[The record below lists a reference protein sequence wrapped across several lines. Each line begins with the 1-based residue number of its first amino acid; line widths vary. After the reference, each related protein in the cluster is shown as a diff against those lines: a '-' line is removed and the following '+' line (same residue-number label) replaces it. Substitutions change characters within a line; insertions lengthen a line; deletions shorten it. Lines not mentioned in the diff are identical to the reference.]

1 MLQDHLVPR
10 APKAWAPNKRPPPYD
25 TSDYLVK
32 GDTWPEVLGGGGV
45 FLWGWNGKY
54 WVYINDN
61 IPTPGDKGKDD
72 GQDTDDGAAKAYRAG
87 IAEV

>member
-1 MLQDHLVPR
+1 MAQDHLVPR

-32 GDTWPEVLGGGGV
+32 GDTWPEVLGGGV
-45 FLWGWNGKY
+45 FLWGWNGKH

-61 IPTPGDKGKDD
+61 IPTPGQQENDD
-72 GQDTDDGAAKAYRAG
+72 GEFTDGGTAGADSTG
-87 IAEV
+87 VSPE